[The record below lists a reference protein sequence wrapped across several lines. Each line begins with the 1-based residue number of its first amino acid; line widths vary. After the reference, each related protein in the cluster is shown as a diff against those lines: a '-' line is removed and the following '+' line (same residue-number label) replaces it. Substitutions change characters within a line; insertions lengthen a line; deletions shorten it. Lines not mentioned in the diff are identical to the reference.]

1 MSAKIPDNN
10 EMEEETIHK
19 KRARRVSFAET
30 TAVHFFN
37 RDDESEST
45 PDNASKEELN
55 SSNGKLSRTE
65 SGEMMELLQSRS
77 SSSSDDS
84 DGDDD
89 VETVIKSAF
98 LRPMESPS
106 SGSCFGSATDEDNF
120 FGPVSAE
127 FIRPGRLS
135 DSAISDENHEVTMD
149 STAFSMN
156 FRSLARSDSGGEFK
170 TPTGVRVPFGER
182 TPGATSTEASLG
194 DLMVLTGNGNR
205 ISHSSLRVT
214 KVNDSGNSDDMSLL
228 GTHHYNYDYGQLPP
242 ELDVLLAEGNESVE
256 AMSLIGDIEYS
267 NSMCASNP
275 KRSHDLSGCDNFDQ
289 TDSEDAGSVHK
300 NDFLEISA
308 EAISVDLNVEKR
320 NGDISDATLGEKT
333 QSHSKEVDDGPG
345 SITPINEHIQAT
357 FLQTHD
363 IPLEKD
369 RNGRIDS
376 NPGSISSLLS
386 KRRQIFKDPYGFEIP
401 LQNSPQD
408 DKVFHVR
415 GTQNR
420 AWSTSVFAKSVS
432 RLKRLETS
440 FLSASKFEG
449 NASKLRVHGLSPKYL
464 ERDKNVE
471 YASKD
476 ISFTRF
482 DAPVACLY
490 VRFAESDGQF
500 NRESDGDSYDLKNTG
515 VVQSESC
522 IEVEKNEE
530 SLSLHKSSPSP
541 KTSARRLVVSS
552 STSSVETGSLNCK
565 ARDSDESEMETPAI
579 KTLQSMRSD
588 LSLLDITFNDSKDS
602 INTVMLGDIA
612 CLPASGVV
620 DKVSAS
626 PLYESLIMSNVDHH
640 GHKEGDGLASTVE
653 NYSSLIVEKKK
664 KSKLSSCD
672 IDHQLSKPAKADLKD
687 KVLKSHNVISS
698 NNDVETGRT
707 LTSSTMDVPVQRM
720 QSIPGCT
727 LISDARSDELPVQV
741 FDNPIEKQVCS
752 MMLNVTCD
760 LRDKAEVN
768 FSEGQC
774 DAPHDK
780 LISKY
785 NEDAQLLLESS
796 DICASDG
803 PLSHKRKLFDEI
815 HDHDD
820 HDLLSHKPKLCKD
833 QKNFEEDHKGSHCI
847 ESDLASRDWADVFT
861 SFCGVTKQL
870 LIPISDKFD
879 VAMVAKL
886 DDIMVYLDKLKS
898 YELLHH
904 EKLLESAH
912 STRVADTKLLL
923 YKTVYQKAK
932 LQLVRLKRDKLLD
945 QASRMKSRVDESEK
959 MISSCDLISRRGEIR
974 QIGCLQLEGQCT
986 DTDNRS
992 LVSAEL
998 CSLRKEF
1005 EDSEGEIR
1013 KINKS
1018 FYSYFKD
1025 MKELTSTETAAY
1037 VKSSLKKMV
1046 ACQSLLS
1053 EMQSFKVERLDAIH
1067 GQPNIMFDHDGF
1079 LLQRFTMKSTS
1090 TSCLLLTN
1098 RLNKEKI
1105 SKMFINDMDAAA
1117 AFSFVLSG
1125 DMQLTYEGLGT
1136 IAEQTQKTVSRLHI
1150 ILDVVE
1156 EVQLAMMELKPLTWS
1171 RFCQPLAGKLD
1182 LQLCF
1187 TDFRSGARVTLI
1199 LDITCLNQ
1207 GVYPS
1212 QILPYEVQGITARNQ
1227 DIFECLVEDIRTSV
1241 QGVRSGFTR
1250 IINFCRFVSRMIE
1263 AGGIINVADTH

>member
-1 MSAKIPDNN
+1 MSAKIPEDNN

-65 SGEMMELLQSRS
+65 SDEILELLQS

-84 DGDDD
+84 DGGDGDDGVD
-89 VETVIKSAF
+89 IVINSAF

-106 SGSCFGSATDEDNF
+106 SGSCFGSATSNDEDNF

-205 ISHSSLRVT
+205 ISHSSLPVT
-214 KVNDSGNSDDMSLL
+214 KVNDSGNSDDMSLV
-228 GTHHYNYDYGQLPP
+228 GTHRHKYDYGQLPP
-242 ELDVLLAEGNESVE
+242 ECDVLLAEGNENVE

-267 NSMCASNP
+267 NSMRASNP
-275 KRSHDLSGCDNFDQ
+275 KRSRDLSGYDNFDQ
-289 TDSEDAGSVHK
+289 TDSRDAGSVHK
-300 NDFLEISA
+300 NDSLEISA
-308 EAISVDLNVEKR
+308 EAISVDLLNVEKR
-320 NGDISDATLGEKT
+320 NGDISDATLGETT
-333 QSHSKEVDDGPG
+333 QSHPKEVDDGPG

-357 FLQTHD
+357 VLQTHD
-363 IPLEKD
+363 IPLDKD
-369 RNGRIDS
+369 INGRIDS

-386 KRRQIFKDPYGFEIP
+386 KRRQIFKDPYGFENA
-401 LQNSPQD
+401 LMNSPQD
-408 DKVFHVR
+408 DKIFRVR

-432 RLKRLETS
+432 RLKRLETP

-449 NASKLRVHGLSPKYL
+449 NASRLRVHGLSPRYL
-464 ERDKNVE
+464 ESDKNVE
-471 YASKD
+471 YVSKD

-482 DAPVACLY
+482 DAPVACLD

-500 NRESDGDSYDLKNTG
+500 NRESDRDSYDLKNTG

-522 IEVEKNEE
+522 SEVEKNEE
-530 SLSLHKSSPSP
+530 SLGLHKSSPSP
-541 KTSARRLVVSS
+541 KTSARRLIVSS
-552 STSSVETGSLNCK
+552 STSSLETGSLNCK
-565 ARDSDESEMETPAI
+565 AKDSNESEMETPAI

-588 LSLLDITFNDSKDS
+588 FSLLDITFNDSKDS
-602 INTVMLGDIA
+602 IDTVMLGDIA
-612 CLPASGVV
+612 CSPASGVLN
-620 DKVSAS
+620 KVSAS
-626 PLYESLIMSNVDHH
+626 PLYEVSPFMPNVDHH

-653 NYSSLIVEKKK
+653 NYSSLLVEKKN

-672 IDHQLSKPAKADLKD
+672 IDHQLSKPAKLDLKD
-687 KVLKSHNVISS
+687 KVLKFHNVISS
-698 NNDVETGRT
+698 NNDVETGGT
-707 LTSSTMDVPVQRM
+707 LTSSSMDVPVQRM

-727 LISDARSDELPVQV
+727 LSSDSRSDKLPVQV
-741 FDNPIEKQVCS
+741 LDNPIEKQVCS

-774 DAPHDK
+774 DAPLDK
-780 LISKY
+780 LINKY

-803 PLSHKRKLFDEI
+803 PLNYKRKLFDEI
-815 HDHDD
+815 QDHDD
-820 HDLLSHKPKLCKD
+820 HDLLSRKPKLCKD

-847 ESDLASRDWADVFT
+847 ESDLASRDWADVFA

-870 LIPISDKFD
+870 LIPPISDKFD
-879 VAMVAKL
+879 VALVAKL
-886 DDIMVYLDKLKS
+886 DDILVYLDKLKS
-898 YELLHH
+898 YDLLHH
-904 EKLLESAH
+904 EKSLDSAH
-912 STRVADTKLLL
+912 SKRVADTKLLL

-932 LQLVRLKRDKLLD
+932 LQLLRLKRDKLLD

-986 DTDNRS
+986 DTDSRS

-1018 FYSYFKD
+1018 FYSYIKD

-1037 VKSSLKKMV
+1037 VKSCLKKMV
-1046 ACQSLLS
+1046 ACQSLQS
-1053 EMQSFKVERLDAIH
+1053 EMQLCKVERLDAIH
-1067 GQPNIMFDHDGF
+1067 GQPNIMFDHGGF
-1079 LLQRFTMKSTS
+1079 LLQSFNTKSTS
-1090 TSCLLLTN
+1090 TSGLLLTN

-1105 SKMFINDMDAAA
+1105 SKMFINNMDAAA

-1125 DMQLTYEGLGT
+1125 DMQLTYEGLRT

-1150 ILDVVE
+1150 LLDVVE

-1171 RFCQPLAGKLD
+1171 RFCQPSGLSIGHYES
-1182 LQLCF
+1182 QLV
-1187 TDFRSGARVTLI
+1187 FRI
-1199 LDITCLNQ
+1199 
-1207 GVYPS
+1207 
-1212 QILPYEVQGITARNQ
+1212 
-1227 DIFECLVEDIRTSV
+1227 
-1241 QGVRSGFTR
+1241 
-1250 IINFCRFVSRMIE
+1250 
-1263 AGGIINVADTH
+1263 